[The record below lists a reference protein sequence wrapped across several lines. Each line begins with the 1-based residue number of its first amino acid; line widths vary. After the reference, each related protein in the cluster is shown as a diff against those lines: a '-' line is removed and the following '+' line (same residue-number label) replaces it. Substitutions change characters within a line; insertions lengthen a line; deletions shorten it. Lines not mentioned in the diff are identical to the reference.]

1 MDMNNQIKT
10 LRKSLGLNQTDFAK
24 QIGLTQTSLTM
35 IESGKRTL
43 TERNI
48 KIICS
53 TFNVNESWI
62 RDGEGDM
69 FKSSPYEKEF
79 VQIFGH
85 LTPETQ
91 QYLLL
96 MAKELLNTQQ
106 KLLFNKDKKNN
117 KHDL

>member
-1 MDMNNQIKT
+1 MDMNTRIKI

-43 TERNI
+43 TDKNI

-53 TFNVNESWI
+53 IFNVNESWI
-62 RDGEGDM
+62 RNGEGDK
-69 FKSSPYEKEF
+69 FSFSPYEKEF
-79 VQIFGH
+79 VEIFEN
-85 LTPETQ
+85 LIPDTQ

-96 MAKELLNTQQ
+96 MAKELLKTQE
-106 KLLFNKDKKNN
+106 KLLSSND
-117 KHDL
+117 D